1 MRLGCYSI
9 VGHVVAIRLNLELE
23 TILFEQRSQRAD
35 KQHPHKHHLKIK
47 FALFDHSTVSVLST
61 AGMGTPVGKE
71 TLLVDRKPKE
81 GLRRTLFPHNLVFF

>member
-9 VGHVVAIRLNLELE
+9 VGQVVAIRLNLKQN
-23 TILFEQRSQRAD
+23 ILFEQRSQRAD

-61 AGMGTPVGKE
+61 AGVGTPVGKE